1 MTSEFERLHGVPLGV
16 PGSQGGEE
24 AVILKY
30 FGDRIETFMDV
41 GAFDGITLSNT
52 HALACRGWRGV
63 CVEPDPVALEA
74 LMRTH
79 GGNPQVNIIVAAVT
93 DTDGVVEFHSSR
105 GGAVSTTSDAHRE
118 KWAHANFDLID
129 VPSITVPTLLKMNP
143 GPYAMLS
150 VDVEGESV
158 PLFEKFPLSD
168 MKVELVVVEHDGQ
181 LDRVFAHANRHG
193 LHRYLYRSAE
203 NVIIAK

>member
-1 MTSEFERLHGVPLGV
+1 VLKSEFERLHGVPLGV

-30 FGDRIETFMDV
+30 FGDRIEAFMDV
-41 GAFDGITLSNT
+41 GAFDGISLSNT
-52 HALACRGWRGV
+52 YALACRGWYGV
-63 CVEPDPVALEA
+63 CVEPDPVAVEA
-74 LMRTH
+74 LMR
-79 GGNPQVNIIVAAVT
+79 T

-105 GGAVSTTSDAHRE
+105 GGAVSTTCDAHRE

-129 VPSITVPTLLKMNP
+129 VPSVTVETLLKMNP
-143 GPYAMLS
+143 GSYAMLS

-168 MKVELVVVEHDGQ
+168 MKTELVVVEHDGQ
-181 LDRVFAHANRHG
+181 MDRVFAHANAHG